1 MTADSCSARIA
12 NLLLCTGR
20 LLPGPRDASASPT
33 LRHSRISRLFLSHTN
48 LAALYTVC
56 IGHVAKPGCHWPEY
70 FDIYG
75 RHEPR
80 ARTIPTPPGP
90 TDGSQH
96 TSDPG
101 RGGPA
106 ASTKMAVITPFSYAW
121 GRPDLTPDEIKARYP
136 KLTAAFARGMSGNRV
151 TGDYPRRMTGPGA
164 VYDYSWIG
172 EEARK
177 MPGDARVVVDVG
189 GELGHLLVDL
199 LRDVDGLRPEQC
211 VLQGRG
217 KVIERAMKERG
228 DGVLKGVWMMGCDFL
243 EEQPVKGELC
253 LIAALS
259 LVDCLYRATTK
270 LGRILTLSQEPSPTS
285 SGTVW
290 STTQTEPPR
299 IFCAILPTHCPR
311 ITRRRE

>member
-1 MTADSCSARIA
+1 M
-12 NLLLCTGR
+12 
-20 LLPGPRDASASPT
+20 
-33 LRHSRISRLFLSHTN
+33 
-48 LAALYTVC
+48 
-56 IGHVAKPGCHWPEY
+56 GHAAKPGCHWPEY
-70 FDIYG
+70 FDVYG

-80 ARTIPTPPGP
+80 ARPIPTPP
-90 TDGSQH
+90 
-96 TSDPG
+96 DPG
-101 RGGPA
+101 TGSTPTPAPGSGG
-106 ASTKMAVITPFSYAW
+106 ASAPTKMAVITPFSYAW
-121 GRPDLTPDEIKARYP
+121 GRPDLTPDEIKACYP
-136 KLTAAFARGMSGNRV
+136 KFTAAFAHSMSGNRV

-177 MPGDARVVVDVG
+177 MPAETPVVVDVG
-189 GELGHLLVDL
+189 GGLGHLLVDL

-217 KVIERAMKERG
+217 EVIERAMKERG

-290 STTQTEPPR
+290 PTTQTEPPR
-299 IFCAILPTHCPR
+299 IFCVILPTHCPG
-311 ITRRRE
+311 ITRRRESSSSRRNSPPRRCLLSVYWTLVC